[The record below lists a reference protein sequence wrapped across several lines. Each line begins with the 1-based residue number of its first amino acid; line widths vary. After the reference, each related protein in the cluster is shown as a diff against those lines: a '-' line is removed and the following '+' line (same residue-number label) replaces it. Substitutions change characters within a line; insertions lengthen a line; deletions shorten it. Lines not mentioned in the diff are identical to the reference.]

1 MRSISNLRRHELE
14 KATYEVVDLVGVRQL
29 TIQRVAAHA
38 GVSKGIAHHY
48 FQNKDELLFAA
59 VRHAHRLFDEYFIG
73 PLRSTTSPSERLWV
87 IIDIQLSEEFL
98 SFNYLRTYLSV
109 LEAGFFNKKIRN
121 IYSITDRRGRSNLAF
136 ALRSLMHGKEVQSV
150 ASTIWSFIE
159 GAWLLLPGWS
169 ETTRS
174 EILSAIKLYL
184 ISSVPGFDASVTHR
198 LKAVAPRAEQKT
210 TRLPTSTIRRMEL
223 ERAALDILYENGF
236 RELTVQRVAEKAQ
249 LSKGVVHHYFLSKD
263 DLVAGALR
271 HEFREFGTAVA
282 QLLRK
287 ASTPSERLWIVI
299 TTQLAD
305 QYLQFSYLR
314 WSLNSLEAGFRS
326 KGISQVYDIA
336 ERRGRSNIA
345 AALKGLMP
353 AAAARKTTLVL
364 WSMIEGSCYLLFS
377 DRSITRKD
385 VLLELA
391 NYLTSG
397 IPAFDSSVAV
407 IDGARDQKEVILSAR
422 LKTAKSIELENI
434 QRASIDV
441 LEHGGYRSLTFELLA
456 EHMGVPVQAIHRYY
470 RSIADLRIGMLR
482 YAVAQIEETGEHRS
496 KQAKSASEALWALIY
511 GEVEPGIMTRRRS
524 ELYLL
529 VMQAGLQEPRILEIY
544 KASDDKRRSSIETML
559 RKLVDADEVNVIL
572 DNLWTMGDGA
582 WGLLPGD
589 PGTTQIA
596 VIKAM
601 SEYLT
606 RSLPRFDPSVL
617 QLSAQWRAETGA
629 PADQ

>member
-1 MRSISNLRRHELE
+1 VRSISNLRRHELE

-87 IIDIQLSEEFL
+87 IIHIQLSEEFL

-223 ERAALDILYENGF
+223 EKAALDILYENGF

-314 WSLNSLEAGFRS
+314 WYLNSLEAGFRS

-391 NYLTSG
+391 NYLTNS
-397 IPAFDSSVAV
+397 IPAFDASVV
-407 IDGARDQKEVILSAR
+407 IIDGARAYEADAN
-422 LKTAKSIELENI
+422 SIEREKI
-434 QRASIDV
+434 HKAVVEVMAHVS
-441 LEHGGYRSLTFELLA
+441 YRNLTFELVA
-456 EHMGVPVQAIHRYY
+456 EHLGIPVDAIHRHFQ
-470 RSIADLRIGMLR
+470 SFGDLTAATIR
-482 YAVAQIEETGEHRS
+482 YATTAAAKNAEGRRQ
-496 KQAKSASEALWALIY
+496 QANSASEALWALVY
-511 GEVEPGIMTRRRS
+511 TEVEPTFMVQRLAEIYVSLLEAGMEEREILDTYENVDEMSVSAIAS
-524 ELYLL
+524 EL
-529 VMQAGLQEPRILEIY
+529 
-544 KASDDKRRSSIETML
+544 RRLMPGDAAEVVLANL
-559 RKLVDADEVNVIL
+559 RAMV
-572 DNLWTMGDGA
+572 DGA
-582 WGLLPGD
+582 WRLLPGD
-589 PGTTQIA
+589 PGTTQSAIIA
-596 VIKAM
+596 AI
-601 SEYLT
+601 SEYLVKAVP
-606 RSLPRFDPSVL
+606 SFDVSVL
-617 QLSAQWRAETGA
+617 KLSAQWSEESGA
-629 PADQ
+629 SVHP